1 MNIMALIDEESR
13 FPKGTDQ
20 TMLAKLNN
28 THGNNKNYVKPRSDM
43 QASFGFNHFAG
54 VVFYDARGFLD
65 KNRDSFSAD
74 LMQLVHVSSNK
85 FLRTLFAED
94 ITMGSETRKRAPT
107 LSAQFKKSLDAL
119 MRTLSAC
126 QPFFVRCIKP
136 NELKKSKVPFPSL
149 KKAWENRFSF
159 SFIPCIIINYFYFH
173 SLSENH
179 THAHTGVRSWAVL
192 SSAALFGYDG
202 DDSYPTCWLSY
213 SSHFPG
219 IRRTLSFSHFRLS
232 ARSQSKFTFFYSIA
246 SSAELITFRLTG
258 WLQASDGQNLFGRS
272 G

>member
-1 MNIMALIDEESR
+1 
-13 FPKGTDQ
+13 
-20 TMLAKLNN
+20 MLAKLNN

-136 NELKKSKVPFPSL
+136 NEVKKSKVPF
-149 KKAWENRFSF
+149 SF
-159 SFIPCIIINYFYFH
+159 
-173 SLSENH
+173 
-179 THAHTGVRSWAVL
+179 
-192 SSAALFGYDG
+192 
-202 DDSYPTCWLSY
+202 
-213 SSHFPG
+213 
-219 IRRTLSFSHFRLS
+219 
-232 ARSQSKFTFFYSIA
+232 FF
-246 SSAELITFRLTG
+246 
-258 WLQASDGQNLFGRS
+258 
-272 G
+272 